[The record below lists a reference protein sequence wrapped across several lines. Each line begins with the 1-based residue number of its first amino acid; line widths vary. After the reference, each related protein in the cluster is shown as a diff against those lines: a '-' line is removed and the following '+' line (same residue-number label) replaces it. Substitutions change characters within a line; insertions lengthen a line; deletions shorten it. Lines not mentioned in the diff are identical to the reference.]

1 MMNKI
6 LTITFIS
13 LLSTAL
19 MFSALGKDITVT
31 GKVVDTTGAGIADA
45 IILLTGDAEA
55 LNNPLDSNVNI
66 DTAFSG
72 SDGSF
77 TKTMTVPDN
86 APLLYYGVAKSAY
99 KLKVWFGVINQMN
112 NTAALGNIELVIETF
127 ITVTFTGTV
136 KDSLAGTPLPGAL
149 VILTTIHGMLDSVFD
164 SVVTDVQGYFAVE
177 MEIGEGD
184 TGLLAPRGFYMAY
197 ANGYESK
204 MGAEVLE
211 QDKIEF
217 GDILL
222 KKLIDPIIYNPTIK
236 SFRKIPNNIIV
247 YTLKGQVIYKG
258 REMNLEK
265 ILTNRLARSQ
275 PVIVHFKR
283 DKTVLYNRKILAIH

>member
-1 MMNKI
+1 MNKI

-19 MFSALGKDITVT
+19 LFSALGKDITVT

-55 LNNPLDSNVNI
+55 LSNPLDSNVNI

-77 TKTMTVPDN
+77 TKTVTVPDN
-86 APLLYYGVAKSAY
+86 AFLLYYGVAKSNY
-99 KLKVWFGVINQMN
+99 KLKMGIGMIVS

-127 ITVTFTGTV
+127 IPVTFTGTV
-136 KDSLAGTPLPGAL
+136 KDSLSGTPLPGAL
-149 VILTTIHGMLDSVFD
+149 VILTTIHGILDSVFD

-184 TGLLAPRGFYMAY
+184 TGLLAPRGIYMAY

-204 MGAEVLE
+204 MGVEVLE

-236 SFRKIPNNIIV
+236 SFRKLPNNIIV
-247 YTLKGQVIYKG
+247 YTLKGQVIYRG

-265 ILTNRLARSQ
+265 ILTNRLTRSQ
-275 PVIVHFKR
+275 PVVVHFKR

>member
-1 MMNKI
+1 MKKI
-6 LTITFIS
+6 FTIIFIT

-19 MFSALGKDITVT
+19 LFSALGREITVT
-31 GKVVDTTGAGIADA
+31 GKVVDTNGDGIADA
-45 IILLTGDAEA
+45 IILLTADAEA
-55 LNNPLDSNVNI
+55 LSNPLDSNVTI

-77 TKTMTVPDN
+77 TKTITVDDN
-86 APLLYYGVAKSAY
+86 AFALFYGVLTSKY
-99 KLKVWFGVINQMN
+99 KLKVSAGGINPLT
-112 NTAALGNIELVIETF
+112 NTSELGNIELVIETF

-136 KDSLAGTPLPGAL
+136 KDSLSGTPLPGAL

-247 YTLKGQVIYKG
+247 YTLKGQVIYNG